1 MLVYVSPK
9 IRKLCFNSKS
19 CDRIRFV
26 HSGIRMFEKNTRTT
40 ECPYRICQD
49 GLCILKEFIHKRKIA
64 VNKELMIKVLNSQ
77 SNPIPISEFDE
88 ELSTRLNA
96 MEVGSCIFELDS
108 TTIQELSTQFPQFKE
123 YFSEI
128 SCVVW
133 KGVKKYVESS
143 FFLLCSINALIS
155 RVEIDTFIRALTM

>member
-1 MLVYVSPK
+1 M
-9 IRKLCFNSKS
+9 
-19 CDRIRFV
+19 
-26 HSGIRMFEKNTRTT
+26 
-40 ECPYRICQD
+40 
-49 GLCILKEFIHKRKIA
+49 LKEFIHKRKIA

-143 FFLLCSINALIS
+143 LSLLCSINALIS